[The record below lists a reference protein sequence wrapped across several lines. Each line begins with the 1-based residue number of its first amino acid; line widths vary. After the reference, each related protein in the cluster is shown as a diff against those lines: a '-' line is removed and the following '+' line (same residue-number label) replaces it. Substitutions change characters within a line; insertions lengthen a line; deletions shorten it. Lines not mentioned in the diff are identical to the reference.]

1 MNVAHMNEQRPIPK
15 IQRPLPIPRADRRMR
30 FIPIVRPP
38 LPSSYEDTD
47 QTISYSV
54 QAFILP
60 GSMYI
65 SILFGAAY
73 GVLIGVLL
81 SCIVSSLSFYS
92 PDISAHQSLP
102 QCEATGALLNYAL
115 SAVVGPPL
123 LTIESYRNRLE
134 LWRVK
139 IMGDAEKGEQVG
151 WDGVFSF
158 LIVLRWVLFTALH
171 CKDTDR
177 TTGSHPFHRI
187 GSPTLSPHIS
197 GSIRSSSGRHVL
209 SGLHLSPSSIPQSGP
224 GWIP

>member
-1 MNVAHMNEQRPIPK
+1 MRACVEIGDNAVKLTLNEQRPIPE
-15 IQRPLPIPRADRRMR
+15 IQRPLSVPRTHRRMR
-30 FIPIVRPP
+30 FIPIVRLSP
-38 LPSSYEDTD
+38 LPFSHRNTH
-47 QTISYSV
+47 QIMPHSV

-81 SCIVSSLSFYS
+81 SCIVSPLHPS
-92 PDISAHQSLP
+92 QSIRSSMRG

-158 LIVLRWVLFTALH
+158 LIVLR
-171 CKDTDR
+171 
-177 TTGSHPFHRI
+177 
-187 GSPTLSPHIS
+187 
-197 GSIRSSSGRHVL
+197 
-209 SGLHLSPSSIPQSGP
+209 
-224 GWIP
+224 